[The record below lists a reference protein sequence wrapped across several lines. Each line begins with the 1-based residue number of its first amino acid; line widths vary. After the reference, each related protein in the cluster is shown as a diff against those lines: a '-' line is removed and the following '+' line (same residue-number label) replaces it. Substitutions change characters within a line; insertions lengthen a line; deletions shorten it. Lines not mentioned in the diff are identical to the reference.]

1 MLGGP
6 PQHRAMTQG
15 GMKQGG
21 MTHGAMALR
30 ALALSTVI
38 TMVTAAAH
46 ATHEHPPSW
55 MLLVP
60 TAVVLAGL
68 CLPVSARR
76 LSWARALGAMV
87 VGQFALHTW
96 LAWFALPAVG
106 PGVPTHALH
115 HGPSASVLVAR
126 DFSGLIPSPG
136 MVLAHLLAAG
146 VLAALLVHADWLLS
160 GAAGILGGTLRPAAV
175 ACSPVVSIAPTSLFD
190 RPAAPRIPV
199 VLIHNLVRRG
209 PPAYCV

>member
-6 PQHRAMTQG
+6 PPHGAMAQG
-15 GMKQGG
+15 GMAQGP
-21 MTHGAMALR
+21 MALR
-30 ALALSTVI
+30 ALALSAVI

-60 TAVVLAGL
+60 TAVILAGL

-87 VGQFALHTW
+87 VGQFALHAW

-106 PGVPTHALH
+106 SGVPTHALH

-136 MVLAHLLAAG
+136 MVLAHLVAAG

-160 GAAGILGGTLRPAAV
+160 AAAAILGGTLRPPAV
-175 ACSPVVSIAPTSLFD
+175 ACRPVVSVAPTSLFD

>member
-6 PQHRAMTQG
+6 PAPVAMA
-15 GMKQGG
+15 QGG
-21 MTHGAMALR
+21 MTLR

-46 ATHEHPPSW
+46 ATHGHSPSW

-60 TAVVLAGL
+60 TAVILAGV

-76 LSWARALGAMV
+76 LSWARAMGTMV
-87 VGQFALHTW
+87 VGQFALH
-96 LAWFALPAVG
+96 AWFAWFSLPTVG
-106 PGVPTHALH
+106 SGVPTHALH

-136 MVLAHLLAAG
+136 MALAHLLAAG
-146 VLAALLVHADWLLS
+146 ALAALLVHADWLLS
-160 GAAGILGGTLRPAAV
+160 AAAAILGGTLRSPAV
-175 ACSPVVSIAPTSLFD
+175 ACSTVVSGAAPSLFD

-199 VLIHNLVRRG
+199 VLVHNLVRRG

>member
-1 MLGGP
+1 MLGGVP
-6 PQHRAMTQG
+6 SQG
-15 GMKQGG
+15 G
-21 MTHGAMALR
+21 MALR

-60 TAVVLAGL
+60 TAVILAGL
-68 CLPVSARR
+68 CLPVSSRR
-76 LSWARALGAMV
+76 LSWARAMGTMV
-87 VGQFALHTW
+87 VGQFALHAW
-96 LAWFALPAVG
+96 FAWFALPAVG
-106 PGVPTHALH
+106 SGVPTHTLH
-115 HGPSASVLVAR
+115 HGPSASVLAAR

-136 MVLAHLLAAG
+136 MVLAHLVAAG
-146 VLAALLVHADWLLS
+146 VLAVLLVHADWLLS
-160 GAAGILGGTLRPAAV
+160 AAAAILGGTLRPPAV
-175 ACSPVVSIAPTSLFD
+175 AFRPVVSVAPTSLFD

>member
-6 PQHRAMTQG
+6 PQHRAMAQG
-15 GMKQGG
+15 GTAQGP
-21 MTHGAMALR
+21 MALR
-30 ALALSTVI
+30 ALALSAVI

-87 VGQFALHTW
+87 VGQFALHAW

-106 PGVPTHALH
+106 SGVPTHALH

-126 DFSGLIPSPG
+126 DFSGLIPAPG
-136 MVLAHLLAAG
+136 MVLAHLVAAG

-160 GAAGILGGTLRPAAV
+160 AAAAILGGTLRPRAV
-175 ACSPVVSIAPTSLFD
+175 ACRPVVSVAPTLLFD

-199 VLIHNLVRRG
+199 VLVHNLVRRG

>member
-1 MLGGP
+1 
-6 PQHRAMTQG
+6 
-15 GMKQGG
+15 
-21 MTHGAMALR
+21 MALR
-30 ALALSTVI
+30 ALALSAVI

-87 VGQFALHTW
+87 VGQFALHAW
-96 LAWFALPAVG
+96 FAWFALPAVG
-106 PGVPTHALH
+106 SGVPTHALH

-126 DFSGLIPSPG
+126 DFSGLIPAPG
-136 MVLAHLLAAG
+136 MVLAHLVAAG

-160 GAAGILGGTLRPAAV
+160 GAAAILGGTLRSPAV
-175 ACSPVVSIAPTSLFD
+175 ACRPVVSGAAPSLFD

>member
-6 PQHRAMTQG
+6 PPHGAMAQG
-15 GMKQGG
+15 GMAQGG
-21 MTHGAMALR
+21 MAQGPMALR
-30 ALALSTVI
+30 ALALSAVI

-87 VGQFALHTW
+87 VGQFALHAW

-106 PGVPTHALH
+106 SGVPTHALH

-126 DFSGLIPSPG
+126 DFSGLIPAPG
-136 MVLAHLLAAG
+136 MVLAHLVAAG

-160 GAAGILGGTLRPAAV
+160 GAAAILGGTLRSPAV
-175 ACSPVVSIAPTSLFD
+175 ACRPVVSGAAPSLFD
-190 RPAAPRIPV
+190 RPATPRIPV
-199 VLIHNLVRRG
+199 VLVHNLVRRG

>member
-6 PQHRAMTQG
+6 PQHRAMAQG
-15 GMKQGG
+15 GTAQGP
-21 MTHGAMALR
+21 MALR
-30 ALALSTVI
+30 ALALSAVI

-87 VGQFALHTW
+87 VGQFALHAW
-96 LAWFALPAVG
+96 FAWFALPAVG
-106 PGVPTHALH
+106 SGVPTHALH

-136 MVLAHLLAAG
+136 MVLAHLVAAG

-160 GAAGILGGTLRPAAV
+160 GAAAILGGTLRPAAV

>member
-6 PQHRAMTQG
+6 PPHGAMAQG
-15 GMKQGG
+15 GMAQGP
-21 MTHGAMALR
+21 MALR
-30 ALALSTVI
+30 ALALSAVI

-87 VGQFALHTW
+87 VGQFALHAW

-106 PGVPTHALH
+106 SGVPTHALH

-126 DFSGLIPSPG
+126 DFSGLIPAPG
-136 MVLAHLLAAG
+136 MVLAHLVAAG

-160 GAAGILGGTLRPAAV
+160 GAAAILGGTLRSPAV
-175 ACSPVVSIAPTSLFD
+175 ACRPVVSGAAPSLFD

>member
-15 GMKQGG
+15 GIAQGP
-21 MTHGAMALR
+21 MALR
-30 ALALSTVI
+30 ALALSAVI

-87 VGQFALHTW
+87 VGQFALHAW

-106 PGVPTHALH
+106 SGVPTHALH

-136 MVLAHLLAAG
+136 MVLAHLVAAG

-160 GAAGILGGTLRPAAV
+160 GAAAILGGTLRPAAV
-175 ACSPVVSIAPTSLFD
+175 ACSPVVSVAPTSLFD

>member
-6 PQHRAMTQG
+6 PQHRAMAQG
-15 GMKQGG
+15 GTAQGP
-21 MTHGAMALR
+21 MALR
-30 ALALSTVI
+30 ALALSAVI

-87 VGQFALHTW
+87 VGQFALHAW
-96 LAWFALPAVG
+96 FAWFALPAVG
-106 PGVPTHALH
+106 SGVPTHALH

-136 MVLAHLLAAG
+136 MVLAHLVAAG

-160 GAAGILGGTLRPAAV
+160 GAAAILGGTLRSPAV
-175 ACSPVVSIAPTSLFD
+175 ACRPVVSGAAPSLFD

>member
-6 PQHRAMTQG
+6 PQHRAMAQG
-15 GMKQGG
+15 GTAQGP
-21 MTHGAMALR
+21 MALR
-30 ALALSTVI
+30 ALALSAVI

-87 VGQFALHTW
+87 VGQFALHAW

-106 PGVPTHALH
+106 SGVPTHALH

-126 DFSGLIPSPG
+126 DFSGLIPALG
-136 MVLAHLLAAG
+136 MVLAHLVAAG

-175 ACSPVVSIAPTSLFD
+175 AYRPVVSVAPTSLFD

-199 VLIHNLVRRG
+199 VLVHNLVRRG

>member
-6 PQHRAMTQG
+6 PQHRAMAQG
-15 GMKQGG
+15 GTAQGP
-21 MTHGAMALR
+21 MALR
-30 ALALSTVI
+30 ALALSAVI

-87 VGQFALHTW
+87 VGQFALHAW

-106 PGVPTHALH
+106 SGVPTHALH

-126 DFSGLIPSPG
+126 DFSGLIPAPG
-136 MVLAHLLAAG
+136 MVLAHLVAAG

-160 GAAGILGGTLRPAAV
+160 GAAAILGGTLRSPAV
-175 ACSPVVSIAPTSLFD
+175 ACRPVVSGAAPSLFD
-190 RPAAPRIPV
+190 RPATPRIPV

>member
-6 PQHRAMTQG
+6 PQHRAMAQG
-15 GMKQGG
+15 GTAQGP
-21 MTHGAMALR
+21 MALR
-30 ALALSTVI
+30 ALALSAVI

-87 VGQFALHTW
+87 VGQFALHAW

-106 PGVPTHALH
+106 SGVPTHALH

-126 DFSGLIPSPG
+126 DFSGLIPAPG
-136 MVLAHLLAAG
+136 MVLAHLVAAG

-175 ACSPVVSIAPTSLFD
+175 ACRPVVSVAPTSLFD

>member
-1 MLGGP
+1 
-6 PQHRAMTQG
+6 MT
-15 GMKQGG
+15 
-21 MTHGAMALR
+21 LR

-60 TAVVLAGL
+60 TAVILAGL

-76 LSWARALGAMV
+76 LSWARAMGTMV
-87 VGQFALHTW
+87 VGQFVLHAW
-96 LAWFALPAVG
+96 FAWFALPAVG
-106 PGVPTHALH
+106 SGVPTHALH

-136 MVLAHLLAAG
+136 MVLAHLVAAG
-146 VLAALLVHADWLLS
+146 VLATLLVHADWLLS
-160 GAAGILGGTLRPAAV
+160 AAAAILGGTLRPRAV
-175 ACSPVVSIAPTSLFD
+175 ACRPVVSVAPTSLFD
-190 RPAAPRIPV
+190 RPAAPRSPV

>member
-6 PQHRAMTQG
+6 PQHRAMAQG
-15 GMKQGG
+15 GTAQGP
-21 MTHGAMALR
+21 MALR
-30 ALALSTVI
+30 ALALSAVI

-87 VGQFALHTW
+87 VGQFALHAW

-106 PGVPTHALH
+106 SGVPTHALH

-136 MVLAHLLAAG
+136 MVLAHLVAAG

-160 GAAGILGGTLRPAAV
+160 GAAAILGGTLRPAAV
-175 ACSPVVSIAPTSLFD
+175 ACRPVVSIAPTSLFD

>member
-1 MLGGP
+1 MLGGVP
-6 PQHRAMTQG
+6 SQG
-15 GMKQGG
+15 G
-21 MTHGAMALR
+21 MALR

-46 ATHEHPPSW
+46 ATHDHSPSW

-76 LSWARALGAMV
+76 LSWARAMGTMV
-87 VGQFALHTW
+87 VGQFALHAW
-96 LAWFALPAVG
+96 FAWFALPAVG
-106 PGVPTHALH
+106 SGVPTHALH
-115 HGPSASVLVAR
+115 HGPSASVLVSR

-136 MVLAHLLAAG
+136 MVLAHLVAAG

-160 GAAGILGGTLRPAAV
+160 AAAAILGGTLRPPAV
-175 ACSPVVSIAPTSLFD
+175 ACRPVASAAPTSLFD

-209 PPAYCV
+209 PPAYCI

>member
-6 PQHRAMTQG
+6 PQHRAMAQG
-15 GMKQGG
+15 GTAQGP
-21 MTHGAMALR
+21 MALR
-30 ALALSTVI
+30 ALALSAVI

-87 VGQFALHTW
+87 VGQFALHAW

-106 PGVPTHALH
+106 SGVPTHALH

-126 DFSGLIPSPG
+126 DFSGLIPAPG
-136 MVLAHLLAAG
+136 MVLAHLVAAG

-160 GAAGILGGTLRPAAV
+160 GAAAILGGTLRSPAV
-175 ACSPVVSIAPTSLFD
+175 ACRPVVSGAAPSLFD
-190 RPAAPRIPV
+190 RPATPRIPV
-199 VLIHNLVRRG
+199 VLVHNLVRRG

>member
-6 PQHRAMTQG
+6 PQHRAMAQG
-15 GMKQGG
+15 GTAQGP
-21 MTHGAMALR
+21 MALR
-30 ALALSTVI
+30 ALALSAVI

-87 VGQFALHTW
+87 VGQFALHAW

-106 PGVPTHALH
+106 SGVPTHALH

-126 DFSGLIPSPG
+126 DFSGLIPAPG
-136 MVLAHLLAAG
+136 MVLAHLVAAG

-175 ACSPVVSIAPTSLFD
+175 AYRPVVSVAPTSLFD

>member
-6 PQHRAMTQG
+6 PQHRAMAQG
-15 GMKQGG
+15 GTAQGP
-21 MTHGAMALR
+21 MALR
-30 ALALSTVI
+30 ALALSAVI

-87 VGQFALHTW
+87 VGQFALHAW

-106 PGVPTHALH
+106 SGVPTHALH

-126 DFSGLIPSPG
+126 DFSGLIPAPG
-136 MVLAHLLAAG
+136 MVLAHLVAAG

-175 ACSPVVSIAPTSLFD
+175 AYRPVVSVAPTSLFD

-199 VLIHNLVRRG
+199 VLVHNLLRRG

>member
-1 MLGGP
+1 
-6 PQHRAMTQG
+6 
-15 GMKQGG
+15 
-21 MTHGAMALR
+21 MALR

-87 VGQFALHTW
+87 VGQFALHAW

-126 DFSGLIPSPG
+126 DFSGLIPAPG
-136 MVLAHLLAAG
+136 MVLAHLVAAG

-160 GAAGILGGTLRPAAV
+160 GAAAILGGTLRSPAV
-175 ACSPVVSIAPTSLFD
+175 ACRPVVSGAAPSLFD
-190 RPAAPRIPV
+190 RPATPRIPV
-199 VLIHNLVRRG
+199 VLVHNLVRRG

>member
-6 PQHRAMTQG
+6 PQHRAMAQG
-15 GMKQGG
+15 GTAQGP
-21 MTHGAMALR
+21 MALR
-30 ALALSTVI
+30 ALALSAVI

-87 VGQFALHTW
+87 VGQFALHAW

-106 PGVPTHALH
+106 SGVPTHALH

-136 MVLAHLLAAG
+136 MVLAHLVAAG

-160 GAAGILGGTLRPAAV
+160 GAAAILGGTLRPAAV

>member
-6 PQHRAMTQG
+6 PPHGAMAQGAMAQG
-15 GMKQGG
+15 GTAQGP
-21 MTHGAMALR
+21 MALR
-30 ALALSTVI
+30 ALALSAVI

-87 VGQFALHTW
+87 VGQFALHAW

-106 PGVPTHALH
+106 SGVPTHALH

-136 MVLAHLLAAG
+136 MVLAHLVAAG

-160 GAAGILGGTLRPAAV
+160 GAAAILGGTLRSPAV
-175 ACSPVVSIAPTSLFD
+175 ACRPVVSGAAPSLFD

>member
-15 GMKQGG
+15 P
-21 MTHGAMALR
+21 MTLR

-60 TAVVLAGL
+60 TAVILAGL

-87 VGQFALHTW
+87 VGQFALHAW

-106 PGVPTHALH
+106 SGVPTHALH

-126 DFSGLIPSPG
+126 DFGGLIPSPG

-160 GAAGILGGTLRPAAV
+160 GAAAILGGTLRRAAV
-175 ACSPVVSIAPTSLFD
+175 ACSPVVSGAAPSLFD

-199 VLIHNLVRRG
+199 VLVHNLVRRG

>member
-1 MLGGP
+1 MLGA
-6 PQHRAMTQG
+6 PQHRAIAQG
-15 GMKQGG
+15 GIAQGP
-21 MTHGAMALR
+21 MTLR

-60 TAVVLAGL
+60 TAVVVAGL

-87 VGQFALHTW
+87 VGQFALHAW
-96 LAWFALPAVG
+96 LAWFSLPAVG
-106 PGVPTHALH
+106 SGVPTHALH
-115 HGPSASVLVAR
+115 HGPSASVLVSR
-126 DFSGLIPSPG
+126 DFSGLIPAPG
-136 MVLAHLLAAG
+136 MVLAHLVAAG

-160 GAAGILGGTLRPAAV
+160 GAAAILGGTLRSPAV
-175 ACSPVVSIAPTSLFD
+175 ACRPVVSGAAPSLFD

-199 VLIHNLVRRG
+199 VLVHNLVRRG

>member
-1 MLGGP
+1 MLGGR

-15 GMKQGG
+15 GMAQGP
-21 MTHGAMALR
+21 MTLR

-60 TAVVLAGL
+60 TAVILAGL

-87 VGQFALHTW
+87 VGQFALHAW

-106 PGVPTHALH
+106 SGVPTHALH

-136 MVLAHLLAAG
+136 MVLAHLVAAG

-160 GAAGILGGTLRPAAV
+160 GAAAILGGTLRSPAV
-175 ACSPVVSIAPTSLFD
+175 ACRPVVSGAAPSLFD

-199 VLIHNLVRRG
+199 VLVHNLVRRG

>member
-1 MLGGP
+1 MLGGVP
-6 PQHRAMTQG
+6 SQG
-15 GMKQGG
+15 G
-21 MTHGAMALR
+21 MALR

-46 ATHEHPPSW
+46 ATHDHSPSW
-55 MLLVP
+55 MLLLP
-60 TAVVLAGL
+60 TTVILAGL

-76 LSWARALGAMV
+76 LSWARAMGTMV
-87 VGQFALHTW
+87 VGQFALHAW
-96 LAWFALPAVG
+96 FAWFALPAVG
-106 PGVPTHALH
+106 SGVPTHALH
-115 HGPSASVLVAR
+115 HGPSASVLVSR

-136 MVLAHLLAAG
+136 MVLAHLVAAG

-160 GAAGILGGTLRPAAV
+160 AAAAILGGTLRPPAV
-175 ACSPVVSIAPTSLFD
+175 ACRPVASAAPTSLFD

>member
-1 MLGGP
+1 MLGGR
-6 PQHRAMTQG
+6 PQHRAMAQG
-15 GMKQGG
+15 GMAQGP
-21 MTHGAMALR
+21 MTVR

-60 TAVVLAGL
+60 TAVILAGL

-87 VGQFALHTW
+87 VGQFALHAW

-106 PGVPTHALH
+106 SGVPTHALH

-136 MVLAHLLAAG
+136 MVLAHLVAAG

-160 GAAGILGGTLRPAAV
+160 GAAAILGGTLRSPAV
-175 ACSPVVSIAPTSLFD
+175 ACRPVVSGAAPSLFD

-199 VLIHNLVRRG
+199 VLVHNLVRRG

>member
-1 MLGGP
+1 MLGGVP
-6 PQHRAMTQG
+6 SQG
-15 GMKQGG
+15 G
-21 MTHGAMALR
+21 MALR

-46 ATHEHPPSW
+46 ATHDHSPSW
-55 MLLVP
+55 MLLLP
-60 TAVVLAGL
+60 TTVILAGL

-76 LSWARALGAMV
+76 LSWARAMGTMV
-87 VGQFALHTW
+87 VGQFALHAW
-96 LAWFALPAVG
+96 FAWFALPAVG
-106 PGVPTHALH
+106 SGVPTHALH

-136 MVLAHLLAAG
+136 MALAHLMAAG
-146 VLAALLVHADWLLS
+146 VLAVLLVHADWLLS
-160 GAAGILGGTLRPAAV
+160 AAAAILGGTLRPPAV
-175 ACSPVVSIAPTSLFD
+175 ACRPVVSVAPTSLFD

-209 PPAYCV
+209 PPEYCV

>member
-1 MLGGP
+1 MLGA
-6 PQHRAMTQG
+6 PQHRAIAQG
-15 GMKQGG
+15 GIAQGP
-21 MTHGAMALR
+21 MTLR

-87 VGQFALHTW
+87 VGQFALHAW

-106 PGVPTHALH
+106 SGVPTHALH

-126 DFSGLIPSPG
+126 DFSGLIPAPG
-136 MVLAHLLAAG
+136 MVLAHLVAAG

-160 GAAGILGGTLRPAAV
+160 GAAAILGGTLRRAAV
-175 ACSPVVSIAPTSLFD
+175 ACRPVVSGAAPSLFD
-190 RPAAPRIPV
+190 RPAAPRVPV
-199 VLIHNLVRRG
+199 VLVHNLVRRG